1 MHRAHSLG
9 VLRVD
14 YQNVKPL
21 SIRAGWEDAEARV
34 IREVLRP
41 DGGLEWDL
49 Q

>member
-1 MHRAHSLG
+1 

-21 SIRAGWEDAEARV
+21 SIRAGWEEARV